1 LVRNAAVLRHEE
13 VAARAEPAGATSA
26 ADERRFR
33 VERIAA
39 PLRHSVTDSIRDA
52 IAVGYFRSG
61 ERLRERTLCEMTGV
75 SRTLVR
81 EALRQLESEGVIEVL
96 PHRGPIV
103 AIMTPEKAEGV
114 YQVRAELEGL
124 ASELFAR
131 RASDQDREKLAL
143 AFAAL
148 RRSVASSDPL
158 ARLTA
163 KNQFYDCLIGGS
175 GNEALGITLRMLN
188 SRVMLLRATSL
199 RAPGRMSQSL
209 EELQEL
215 LEALLAGDGRAARQA
230 ARRHVR
236 KAAAVAL
243 ELLRAEQSA
252 AAD

>member
-1 LVRNAAVLRHEE
+1 MTRAAKQEE
-13 VAARAEPAGATSA
+13 VVVMAELAHAASIPDG
-26 ADERRFR
+26 RRFR

-39 PLRHSVTDSIRDA
+39 PLRQRVTDSIRNA
-52 IAVGYFRSG
+52 IAAGYFKSG
-61 ERLRERTLCEMTGV
+61 ERLPERTLCEMTGV

-103 AIMTPEKAEGV
+103 AVMTPEKAEGV

-124 ASELFAR
+124 ASELFAK
-131 RASDQDREKLAL
+131 RASDRDREKLVE
-143 AFAAL
+143 AFDAL
-148 RRSVASSDPL
+148 RRSATSSDPL
-158 ARLTA
+158 ARLNA
-163 KNQFYDCLIGGS
+163 KNRFYDCLIEGS

-199 RAPGRMSQSL
+199 RAPGRMSKSL
-209 EELQEL
+209 LELQEL
-215 LEALLAGDGRAARQA
+215 LHALLAGDGRAARQA

-243 ELLRAEQSA
+243 ELLQAEQST

>member
-1 LVRNAAVLRHEE
+1 VARNAALRHGE
-13 VAARAEPAGATSA
+13 VAAAAAPAIAPLA

-39 PLRHSVTDSIRDA
+39 PLRHSVTDSIRNA

-61 ERLRERTLCEMTGV
+61 DRLRERTLCAMTGV

-103 AIMTPEKAEGV
+103 AVMTPEKAEGV

-131 RASDQDREKLAL
+131 RASERDRKQLAL
-143 AFAAL
+143 AFEAL
-148 RRSVASSDPL
+148 RRSVRSSDPL

-163 KNQFYDCLIGGS
+163 KNQFYDCLIEGS

-199 RAPGRMSQSL
+199 RAPGRMTESL
-209 EELQEL
+209 LELQEL
-215 LEALLAGDGRAARQA
+215 LHALLAGDGRAARQA

>member
-1 LVRNAAVLRHEE
+1 MAETTLAPAV
-13 VAARAEPAGATSA
+13 PDGP
-26 ADERRFR
+26 RFR

-39 PLRHSVTDSIRDA
+39 PLRHGVTDSIRNA
-52 IAVGYFRSG
+52 IAAGYFKSG
-61 ERLRERTLCEMTGV
+61 ERLPERTLCEMTGV

-103 AIMTPEKAEGV
+103 AVMTPDKAEGV

-124 ASELFAR
+124 ASELFAK
-131 RASDQDREKLAL
+131 RASERDRGKLAD
-143 AFAAL
+143 AFEAL

-163 KNQFYDCLIGGS
+163 KNQFYDCLIEGS
-175 GNEALGITLRMLN
+175 RNEALGITLRMLN

-199 RAPGRMSQSL
+199 RAPGRMSESL
-209 EELQEL
+209 LELQEL
-215 LEALLAGDGRAARQA
+215 LDALLAGDGRAARQA

-243 ELLRAEQSA
+243 QLLRAEQSA

>member
-1 LVRNAAVLRHEE
+1 MKGSLLQQEVPLAV
-13 VAARAEPAGATSA
+13 AETALAGSVP
-26 ADERRFR
+26 DGHRFR
-33 VERIAA
+33 VEKVAA
-39 PLRHSVTDSIRDA
+39 PLRHSVTDSIRNA
-52 IAVGYFRSG
+52 IAVGYFKSG
-61 ERLRERTLCEMTGV
+61 ERLPERTLCEMTGV

-103 AIMTPEKAEGV
+103 AILTPEKAEGV

-131 RASDQDREKLAL
+131 RASDRDREKLVE
-143 AFAAL
+143 AFETL
-148 RRSVASSDPL
+148 RRSVTSSDPL

-163 KNQFYDCLIGGS
+163 KNQFYDCLIEGS

-199 RAPGRMSQSL
+199 RAPGRMSASL
-209 EELQEL
+209 TELQEL
-215 LEALLAGDGRAARQA
+215 LDALLAGEAKAARQA

-236 KAAAVAL
+236 NAAAVAL
-243 ELLRAEQSA
+243 ELLRAEQMA

>member
-1 LVRNAAVLRHEE
+1 MAEAALAFSVPDRL
-13 VAARAEPAGATSA
+13 
-26 ADERRFR
+26 RFR

-39 PLRHSVTDSIRDA
+39 PLRHSVTDSIRNA
-52 IAVGYFRSG
+52 IAAGYFKSG
-61 ERLRERTLCEMTGV
+61 ERLPERSLCEMTGV

-103 AIMTPEKAEGV
+103 AVMTPEKAEGV
-114 YQVRAELEGL
+114 YQVRVELEGL

-131 RASDQDREKLAL
+131 RASERDRAKLVEAFEAL
-143 AFAAL
+143 K
-148 RRSVASSDPL
+148 RSVASSDPL
-158 ARLTA
+158 ARLCA
-163 KNQFYDCLIGGS
+163 KNQFYDCLIEGS
-175 GNEALGITLRMLN
+175 SNEALGITLRLLN

-199 RAPGRMSQSL
+199 RAPGRMRESLAEL
-209 EELQEL
+209 EEILN
-215 LEALLAGDGRAARQA
+215 ALLAGDGKRARQA

-243 ELLRAEQSA
+243 QLLRAEQSA